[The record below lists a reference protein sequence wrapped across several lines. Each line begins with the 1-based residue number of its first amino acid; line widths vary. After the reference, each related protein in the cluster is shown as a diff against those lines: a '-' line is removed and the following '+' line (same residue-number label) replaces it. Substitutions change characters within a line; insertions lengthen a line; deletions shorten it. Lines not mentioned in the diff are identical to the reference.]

1 MTITKRSVKGSAL
14 TYAELDENFRH
25 LEEESTLDNI
35 ISNDFTKSA
44 GTVVQVKHGGTG
56 GVMAFKVSSSTP
68 DDSAYSGI
76 AVTITPKYANSEIYI
91 DFAVTMGTTSY
102 QTKLFLIRSIGG
114 VETRIGAG
122 DEYNGRSRATASV
135 HPYDDNSTTAGYLT
149 AVLANHIVD
158 RPNTTEPVTYFLKMA
173 GYNGTTVYLN
183 RSANWQNGGA
193 GGYDAVPSSNMK
205 VMEVTTDNTAVSS
218 LTYVADA
225 FVEMPASAGTTRQI
239 TIPSTAQ
246 EGDIAVL
253 WTFSDSAI
261 ISSVS
266 DIASVIFPSGWSLA
280 VGHNDRENTPPT
292 FSYVQS
298 NSFVKILNAN
308 EPGSTLTLTNQQSTY
323 TSLAIV
329 VFRPDIAID
338 NFYTKNGMTYNSST
352 TISHTVDTT
361 NVIPVSVFVVGLGG
375 RYSGQNPILAGT
387 DITINASTGT
397 VGDPKYGYKIHNS
410 GAITSQTV
418 TSTDAGRQSINAF
431 YLEVV

>member
-25 LEEESTLDNI
+25 LEEETTLDNI
-35 ISNDFTKSA
+35 ISNDYTKSA

-56 GVMAFKVSSSTP
+56 GVMAYQTLAGT
-68 DDSAYSGI
+68 DDSAYTGI
-76 AVTITPKYANSEIYI
+76 SVTITPKYANSEIYI
-91 DFAVTMGTTSY
+91 DFAVTMGTSGY
-102 QTKLFLIRSIGG
+102 QTKLFLIRSVGG
-114 VETRIGAG
+114 VETKIGAG

-135 HPYDDNSTTAGYLT
+135 HPYDDNATTAGYLT
-149 AVLANHIVD
+149 AQLANHIVD
-158 RPNTTEPVTYFLKMA
+158 RPNTTEPVTYFLKMG
-173 GYNGTTVYLN
+173 GYSGATVYLN
-183 RSANWQNGGA
+183 RSANWQNGTTL
-193 GGYDAVPSSNMK
+193 GYDAVPSSNMK

-225 FVEMPASAGTTRQI
+225 FVEMPASPGTTRQI

-253 WTFSDSAI
+253 WAFSDNAA

-266 DIASVIFPSGWSLA
+266 AIASVDFPSGWSLA

-292 FSYVQS
+292 FAYVQS

-323 TSLAIV
+323 TSLAMV

-338 NFYTKNGMTYNSST
+338 NFYTKNGMTYNSGIA
-352 TISHTVDTT
+352 ISGITVDTT

-375 RYSGQNPILAGT
+375 RYTGQNPTLGGT
-387 DITINASTGT
+387 DITINTSTGT

>member
-25 LEEESTLDNI
+25 LEEESTLDNV

-44 GTVVQVKHGGTG
+44 GTVVQVKHSGTG
-56 GVMAFKVSSSTP
+56 GVMAFRTTSGVDTST
-68 DDSAYSGI
+68 STGI
-76 AVTITPKYANSEIYI
+76 TVTITPKYANSEIYI
-91 DFAVTMGTTSY
+91 DFAVTLGTSAY
-102 QTKLFLIRSIGG
+102 QTKLFLIRSVGG
-114 VETRIGAG
+114 VETKIGAG
-122 DEYNGRSRATASV
+122 DEYNGRSRATSSV
-135 HPYDDNSTTAGYLT
+135 HPYDADGTSGGYLT
-149 AVLANHIVD
+149 QVLANHIVD
-158 RPNTTEPVTYFLKMA
+158 RPNTTEPVTYFLKMGA
-173 GYNGTTVYLN
+173 YSGSTVYLN
-183 RSANWQNGGA
+183 RNANWQQSVA

-218 LTYVADA
+218 LTYVDDA
-225 FVEMPASAGTTRQI
+225 FVEMPASPGTTRQV

-253 WTFSDSAI
+253 WAFTDDTTL
-261 ISSVS
+261 SSNT
-266 DIASVIFPSGWSLA
+266 DTNSVEAPSGWRLA
-280 VGHNDRENTPPT
+280 VGHSDRENTPET
-292 FSYVQS
+292 FAYIQS

-308 EPGSTLTLTNQQSTY
+308 EPGSTLTLTNRQSSY
-323 TSLAIV
+323 TSIAIV

-375 RYSGQNPILAGT
+375 RYSGQNPTLAGT
-387 DITINASTGT
+387 DITINTSTST
-397 VGDPKYGYKIHNS
+397 IGDPKYGYKIHNS

-418 TSTDAGRQSINAF
+418 TSTDTGRQSINAF